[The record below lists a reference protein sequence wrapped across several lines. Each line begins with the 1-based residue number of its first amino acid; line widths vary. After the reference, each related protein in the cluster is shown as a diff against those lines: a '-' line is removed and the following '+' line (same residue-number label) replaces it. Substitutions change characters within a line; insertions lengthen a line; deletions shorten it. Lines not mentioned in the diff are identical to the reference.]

1 VDRDK
6 ENEYLRRMR
15 QFLKEKLETPDESGD
30 VIVRRQELE
39 GIAVAVG
46 VDKQWAWYA
55 FKRLKG
61 PAWQGSYIPESRSEE
76 RGYSAARLWR
86 GPT

>member
-1 VDRDK
+1 VDTNK
-6 ENEYLRRMR
+6 ENECLRRMR
-15 QFLKEKLETPDESGD
+15 QFLIEKLETPDESGD

-46 VDKQWAWYA
+46 VDKQWAWEA

-61 PAWQGSYIPESRSEE
+61 LAWYGSYIPESRSEE
-76 RGYSAARLWR
+76 RGYTKARIWR
-86 GPT
+86 GPP